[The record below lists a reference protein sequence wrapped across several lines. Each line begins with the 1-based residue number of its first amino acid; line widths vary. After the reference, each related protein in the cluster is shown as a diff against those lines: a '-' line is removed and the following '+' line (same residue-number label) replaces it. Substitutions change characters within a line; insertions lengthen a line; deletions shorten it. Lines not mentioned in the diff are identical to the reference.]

1 MQPSIL
7 TLGGIIML
15 EPETVTG
22 GALMGS
28 VAITPAAAASL
39 AVLSKSEM
47 AM

>member
-28 VAITPAAAASL
+28 VAIMPAAASL